1 MRHPDHATIRRTL
14 RCRSGAALLPRLLL
28 GFLALGLIAATDG
41 KGRVDDFESHAG
53 ELLVAA
59 ESMPDPRFR
68 ESVILMVRHNAE
80 GAMGL
85 IVNKTIAV
93 APLAMLFK
101 DPDSKGKSFQHKVAV
116 HYGGPVEPRRGFV
129 VHRLDFAMDGTL
141 AVKNGYGVTSNIEV
155 LQALGEGTGPKQAV
169 IAFGYA
175 GWAPGQLE
183 AEIGRGDWHWV
194 PADDDLVFGPDNED
208 KWRRALEKRG
218 VDL

>member
-1 MRHPDHATIRRTL
+1 MPHRLHATIHRAL
-14 RCRSGAALLPRLLL
+14 RPRSGARLLL
-28 GFLALGLIAATDG
+28 AFLALGLVAAADG

-59 ESMPDPRFR
+59 ETMPDPRFR
-68 ESVILMVRHNAE
+68 ESVILMVRHNSE

-85 IVNKTIAV
+85 IVNKTLAV
-93 APLAMLFK
+93 APLALLLN
-101 DPDSKGKSFQHKVAV
+101 DPESKGKRFQRKVEI

-129 VHRLDFAMDGTL
+129 VHRLDFAIDGTL
-141 AVKNGYGVTSNIEV
+141 AVKNGYGVTSNVEV
-155 LQALGEGTGPKQAV
+155 VQALAEGTGPEQAV

-175 GWAPGQLE
+175 GWGPGQLE
-183 AEIGRGDWHWV
+183 GEIGRGDWHWI
-194 PADDDLVFGPDNED
+194 PADDDLVFGPANDD